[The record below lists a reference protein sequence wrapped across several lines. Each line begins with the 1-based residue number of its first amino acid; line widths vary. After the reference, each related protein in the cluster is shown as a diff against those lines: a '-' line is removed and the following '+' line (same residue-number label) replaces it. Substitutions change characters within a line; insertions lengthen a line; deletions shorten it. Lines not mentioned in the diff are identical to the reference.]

1 MSEDTSFIGRLK
13 YNFPALID
21 LVEKNDYI
29 ILEPKKKLIDKA
41 NLTKYFYCNH
51 IYYKSNYDE
60 CLFINL
66 NGKVLK
72 YEHPKFTTYLGWK
85 KNMVLTI
92 KDSTKVLNGV
102 QCYQLDNVCDEV
114 NYTEAKTS
122 VNKSKLQKKKSLE
135 EYCEYNKTLIKTN
148 SVYATAFD
156 ERFKKF
162 IKDMKNNYMF
172 MKGYEENY
180 SKIFNY
186 KKQKLIKKFTEL
198 LGNKVENFDANFKII
213 SELVDSLVFDEKTA
227 KESDP
232 NFPGLYVYLFQNCLV
247 KFYEEDDKKVKKYLK
262 ENPSKY
268 DWDSMKID
276 EIYYKCRFEKPIKML
291 EKIST
296 KKTVFEK
303 KEILNEVNNLIVE
316 EAKNVFESKE
326 KKNFN
331 LDGND
336 LLNFWIYIV
345 AHCNL
350 ENMLAEAKF
359 VSLFGSGGY
368 NSDDYIAVN
377 FASAVEG
384 IKDEILKSVNT
395 LSQYVESNKI
405 NL

>member
-1 MSEDTSFIGRLK
+1 MSDEASFVSRLK
-13 YNFPALID
+13 YNFPELME
-21 LVEKNDYI
+21 LVEKNKYI
-29 ILEPKKKLIDKA
+29 ILEPKKKLLDKT
-41 NLTKYFYCNH
+41 NLTKFFCCNH

-72 YEHPKFTTYLGWK
+72 YEHPKFITYLGWK

-92 KDSTKVLNGV
+92 KDSTQLLNGV
-102 QCYQLDNVCDEV
+102 QCYQLDNICDEV
-114 NYTEAKTS
+114 NYTESKTS
-122 VNKSKLQKKKSLE
+122 ASKSQLHKKKSLE
-135 EYCEYNKTLIKTN
+135 EYRDYNKKLIKNN

-172 MKGYEENY
+172 MKGFEESY
-180 SKIFNY
+180 SKIFNL
-186 KKQKLIKKFTEL
+186 KKYKLIKKFIEL
-198 LGNKVENFDANFKII
+198 LGNKVENYNENFTII
-213 SELVDSLVFDEKTA
+213 SELVDSLIFDEETA
-227 KESDP
+227 KECDP
-232 NFPGLYVYLFQNCLV
+232 KFPGLYVYLFENCLV
-247 KFYEEDDKKVKKYLK
+247 KFYEEEEKKIKKYIK

-268 DWDSMKID
+268 DWDGLEMD
-276 EIYYKCRFEKPIKML
+276 EIYYKCRFEKPIQIID
-291 EKIST
+291 KIST
-296 KKTVFEK
+296 KKTIFEK
-303 KEILNEVNNLIVE
+303 KEILNEANNLIVE
-316 EAKNVFESKE
+316 EAKNVFESQE

-336 LLNFWIYIV
+336 LLKFWIYII

-350 ENMLAEAKF
+350 KNMLAEAKF

-368 NSDDYIAVN
+368 NSDDYIAIN
-377 FASAVEG
+377 FASAVEWL
-384 IKDEILKSVNT
+384 KKEILKNVNT